1 MLLNK
6 VQWCSESSQYKN
18 FLSVEWLESLILNS
32 RLRSSALAAAVVV
45 IVLIVVYRS
54 SPSQSTDFFP
64 PHCFKLSP
72 HTHGSQYAKIS
83 CKKKGSNV
91 QDSRL
96 KLLSKFQVVSRVR
109 SSDRVPKKDV
119 FWSFL
124 GSHPKG
130 KTRGSAAKSASHWFS
145 YLTAGPDGWKDQ
157 NHDIWYSRVG
167 SRW

>member
-96 KLLSKFQVVSRVR
+96 KLLSKFQVVSRQALLKLEPPSGRVFPTFR
-109 SSDRVPKKDV
+109 GGRMVSHTDREPM
-119 FWSFL
+119 L
-124 GSHPKG
+124 L
-130 KTRGSAAKSASHWFS
+130 S
-145 YLTAGPDGWKDQ
+145 YSGC
-157 NHDIWYSRVG
+157 H
-167 SRW
+167 